1 MSHLPDFDP
10 LDGFD
15 PLGLDAR
22 RPSLLPCR
30 AIRSDGDPTR
40 APLPP
45 PPPYPFDGSDPLAVL
60 AVVRLAQP
68 SEGPQD
74 DAAAIAAAARLCAAY
89 ETATGRTL
97 SLADAV
103 SWWWQAARRCAD
115 VAALMGRPGLSPNA
129 LRMRAVRPVHLPPG
143 RAYSPKRVSQ
153 PRNRKGV
160 AGQIQ
165 SPQQHPAIS
174 RSPCA
179 LCALTVRLTPRE
191 PPSPRLGLA

>member
-1 MSHLPDFDP
+1 MSHPPDFDP

-22 RPSLLPCR
+22 RPSFLPCR

-97 SLADAV
+97 SFADAV

-129 LRMRAVRPVHLPPG
+129 LRMRAVRPVAVAFAEALRLPPSTWP
-143 RAYSPKRVSQ
+143 RVFTEASIPTPKPKRRRGANPV
-153 PRNRKGV
+153 PPT
-160 AGQIQ
+160 A
-165 SPQQHPAIS
+165 S
-174 RSPCA
+174 RD
-179 LCALTVRLTPRE
+179 
-191 PPSPRLGLA
+191 